1 MKPTFHIDFSQHLNK
16 PLPYLTNARATNA
29 WGFVNGVLKQ
39 FTGNECRYTD
49 DGLLVE
55 KESTNLLDYSCD
67 LTQDWTS
74 PFSGISQDSIG
85 IDGINKCTR
94 VDYVGSDY
102 IQFAFSGTNIART
115 FSIYAKRL
123 DNTTPVYFS
132 VDNGTTK
139 IEMDIPTDT
148 FKRFE
153 HTFTDD
159 IFNIRIYGDVDRVL
173 FDYAQLEEGDYATS
187 PIFTNSAPYT
197 RTEDEISMVVEQ
209 GNYLEWFN
217 FEEGA
222 FVCEFMPFSTQSI
235 KDGAI
240 MMGVSIGEDSGG
252 VDGLN
257 MGYETRSTPTRERF
271 TCGYNTSTYFEFS
284 NTDDADIDFET
295 PPIVKIA
302 TSYFD
307 ESIVTGLTYEPLVS
321 INGFTPG
328 YKSATDV
335 AIDMSA
341 YDIVRFGATI
351 QNTALSSVFIKRFT
365 YYNKFIQQAD
375 LNNL

>member
-16 PLPYLTNARATNA
+16 PLPYLTNTRATNA

-67 LTQDWTS
+67 LTSSWSVNNASTGQS
-74 PFSGISQDSIG
+74 SIG
-85 IDGINKCTR
+85 VDGINQCTR
-94 VDYVGSDY
+94 VDYTGSGY
-102 IQFAFSGTNIART
+102 IQLAFSGTNIVRT
-115 FSIYAKRL
+115 FSIYAKRI
-123 DNTTPVYFS
+123 DNANPVFFS

-153 HTFTDD
+153 YPFLDD
-159 IFNIRIYGDVDRVL
+159 TFNIRIYGDTDSVL
-173 FDYAQLEEGDYATS
+173 FDYAQLEAGDYATS
-187 PIFTNSAPYT
+187 PIFTNGAPYT

-209 GNYLEWFN
+209 GNSLEWFN

-222 FVCEFMPFSTQSI
+222 FVCEFMPSTI
-235 KDGAI
+235 KYLKCRAFA
-240 MMGVSIGEDSGG
+240 IGEDAGG

-257 MGYETRSTPTRERF
+257 VGYEVSNFYEEF
-271 TCGYNTSTYFEFS
+271 TCGYDTNTHYQFS
-284 NTDDADIDFET
+284 NTDTADTDFET
-295 PPIVKIA
+295 PPIIKIA

-307 ESIVTGLTYEPLVS
+307 DSIVTGLTYTPLVS
-321 INGFTPG
+321 INVFTPG

-341 YDIVRFGATI
+341 YDIVRFGATL
-351 QNTALSSVFIKRFT
+351 QNTELSSVFIKRFT